1 MKKLLLIFVLLL
13 SFTIQAQETNYVA
26 FVSTKQCSIQ
36 KLEDTCTPTE
46 MADVIITWD
55 KHNSV
60 VIINVNGFNKYY
72 EIKESFKDE
81 LNNEIAHYLVGSIN
95 NKVVAYIGAWFILD
109 EAHITNVAVKS
120 DFRRQK
126 IAKQLITA
134 FIVLAKKHQI
144 TSITLEVRASNIPA
158 QSLYQQFGFEKQGL
172 RKRYYA
178 DNNED
183 AIIMWLRN
191 I

>member
-1 MKKLLLIFVLLL
+1 MSHVMSNLEIREFNINDIEELYEVELT
-13 SFTIQAQETNYVA
+13 SFTDPW
-26 FVSTKQCSIQ
+26 S
-36 KLEDTCTPTE
+36 
-46 MADVIITWD
+46 
-55 KHNSV
+55 
-60 VIINVNGFNKYY
+60 
-72 EIKESFKDE
+72 KESFKEE

>member
-1 MKKLLLIFVLLL
+1 MSHVMSNLEIREFNINDIEELYEVEIT
-13 SFTIQAQETNYVA
+13 SFTDPW
-26 FVSTKQCSIQ
+26 S
-36 KLEDTCTPTE
+36 
-46 MADVIITWD
+46 
-55 KHNSV
+55 
-60 VIINVNGFNKYY
+60 
-72 EIKESFKDE
+72 KESFKEE

>member
-1 MKKLLLIFVLLL
+1 MSHVMSNLEIREFNINDIEELYEVELT
-13 SFTIQAQETNYVA
+13 SFTDPW
-26 FVSTKQCSIQ
+26 S
-36 KLEDTCTPTE
+36 
-46 MADVIITWD
+46 
-55 KHNSV
+55 
-60 VIINVNGFNKYY
+60 
-72 EIKESFKDE
+72 KESFKDE

-95 NKVVAYIGAWFILD
+95 NRVVAYIGAWFILD

>member
-1 MKKLLLIFVLLL
+1 MSHVMSNLEIREFNINDIEELYEVELT
-13 SFTIQAQETNYVA
+13 SFTDPW
-26 FVSTKQCSIQ
+26 S
-36 KLEDTCTPTE
+36 
-46 MADVIITWD
+46 
-55 KHNSV
+55 
-60 VIINVNGFNKYY
+60 
-72 EIKESFKDE
+72 KESFKDE

-144 TSITLEVRASNIPA
+144 TSITLEVRASNFPA

>member
-1 MKKLLLIFVLLL
+1 MSHVMSNLEIREFNINDIEELYEVELT
-13 SFTIQAQETNYVA
+13 SFTDPW
-26 FVSTKQCSIQ
+26 S
-36 KLEDTCTPTE
+36 
-46 MADVIITWD
+46 
-55 KHNSV
+55 
-60 VIINVNGFNKYY
+60 
-72 EIKESFKDE
+72 KESFKDE

-95 NKVVAYIGAWFILD
+95 NKVIAYIGAWFILD

>member
-1 MKKLLLIFVLLL
+1 MSHVMSNLEIREFNINDIEELYEVELT
-13 SFTIQAQETNYVA
+13 SFTDPW
-26 FVSTKQCSIQ
+26 S
-36 KLEDTCTPTE
+36 
-46 MADVIITWD
+46 
-55 KHNSV
+55 
-60 VIINVNGFNKYY
+60 
-72 EIKESFKDE
+72 KESFKDE
-81 LNNEIAHYLVGSIN
+81 LNNEIAHYLVDSIN

>member
-1 MKKLLLIFVLLL
+1 MSHVMSNLEIREFNINDIEELYEVELT
-13 SFTIQAQETNYVA
+13 SFTDPW
-26 FVSTKQCSIQ
+26 S
-36 KLEDTCTPTE
+36 
-46 MADVIITWD
+46 
-55 KHNSV
+55 
-60 VIINVNGFNKYY
+60 
-72 EIKESFKDE
+72 KESFKDE

-178 DNNED
+178 DNNDD

>member
-1 MKKLLLIFVLLL
+1 MSHVMSNLEIREFNINDIEELYEVELT
-13 SFTIQAQETNYVA
+13 SFTDPW
-26 FVSTKQCSIQ
+26 S
-36 KLEDTCTPTE
+36 
-46 MADVIITWD
+46 
-55 KHNSV
+55 
-60 VIINVNGFNKYY
+60 
-72 EIKESFKDE
+72 KESFKDE

-95 NKVVAYIGAWFILD
+95 NKIIAYIGAWFILD

>member
-1 MKKLLLIFVLLL
+1 MSHVMSNLEIREFNINDIEELYEVELT
-13 SFTIQAQETNYVA
+13 SFTDPW
-26 FVSTKQCSIQ
+26 S
-36 KLEDTCTPTE
+36 
-46 MADVIITWD
+46 
-55 KHNSV
+55 
-60 VIINVNGFNKYY
+60 
-72 EIKESFKDE
+72 KESFKDE

-109 EAHITNVAVKS
+109 EAHITNVAVKA

>member
-1 MKKLLLIFVLLL
+1 MSHVMSNLEIREFNINDIEELYEVELT
-13 SFTIQAQETNYVA
+13 SFTDPW
-26 FVSTKQCSIQ
+26 S
-36 KLEDTCTPTE
+36 
-46 MADVIITWD
+46 
-55 KHNSV
+55 
-60 VIINVNGFNKYY
+60 
-72 EIKESFKDE
+72 KESFKDE
-81 LNNEIAHYLVGSIN
+81 LNNEIAHYLLGSIN

>member
-1 MKKLLLIFVLLL
+1 MSHVMSNLEIREFNINDIEELYEVELT
-13 SFTIQAQETNYVA
+13 SFTDPW
-26 FVSTKQCSIQ
+26 S
-36 KLEDTCTPTE
+36 
-46 MADVIITWD
+46 
-55 KHNSV
+55 
-60 VIINVNGFNKYY
+60 
-72 EIKESFKDE
+72 KESFKDE

-95 NKVVAYIGAWFILD
+95 NKVVAYIGAWFVLD

>member
-1 MKKLLLIFVLLL
+1 MSHVMSNLEIREFNINDIEELYEVELT
-13 SFTIQAQETNYVA
+13 SFTDPW
-26 FVSTKQCSIQ
+26 S
-36 KLEDTCTPTE
+36 
-46 MADVIITWD
+46 
-55 KHNSV
+55 
-60 VIINVNGFNKYY
+60 
-72 EIKESFKDE
+72 KESFKDE

-109 EAHITNVAVKS
+109 EAHVTNVAVKS

>member
-1 MKKLLLIFVLLL
+1 MSHVMSNLEIREFNINDIEELYEVELT
-13 SFTIQAQETNYVA
+13 SFTDPW
-26 FVSTKQCSIQ
+26 S
-36 KLEDTCTPTE
+36 
-46 MADVIITWD
+46 
-55 KHNSV
+55 
-60 VIINVNGFNKYY
+60 
-72 EIKESFKDE
+72 KESFKDE

-109 EAHITNVAVKS
+109 EANITNVAVKA

>member
-1 MKKLLLIFVLLL
+1 MSHVMSNLEIREFNINDIEELYEVELT
-13 SFTIQAQETNYVA
+13 SFTDPW
-26 FVSTKQCSIQ
+26 S
-36 KLEDTCTPTE
+36 
-46 MADVIITWD
+46 
-55 KHNSV
+55 
-60 VIINVNGFNKYY
+60 
-72 EIKESFKDE
+72 KESFKDE
-81 LNNEIAHYLVGSIN
+81 LNNDIAHYLVGSIN

>member
-1 MKKLLLIFVLLL
+1 MSHVMSNLEIREFNINDIEELYEVELT
-13 SFTIQAQETNYVA
+13 SFTDPW
-26 FVSTKQCSIQ
+26 S
-36 KLEDTCTPTE
+36 
-46 MADVIITWD
+46 
-55 KHNSV
+55 
-60 VIINVNGFNKYY
+60 
-72 EIKESFKDE
+72 KESFKDE

-95 NKVVAYIGAWFILD
+95 NKLVAYIGAWFILD

>member
-1 MKKLLLIFVLLL
+1 MSHVMSNLEIREFNINDIEELYEVELT
-13 SFTIQAQETNYVA
+13 SFTDPW
-26 FVSTKQCSIQ
+26 S
-36 KLEDTCTPTE
+36 
-46 MADVIITWD
+46 
-55 KHNSV
+55 
-60 VIINVNGFNKYY
+60 
-72 EIKESFKDE
+72 KESFKDE

-144 TSITLEVRASNIPA
+144 TSITLQERASNIPA

-183 AIIMWLRN
+183 AIMMWLRN

>member
-1 MKKLLLIFVLLL
+1 MSHVMSNLEIREFNINDIEELYEVELT
-13 SFTIQAQETNYVA
+13 SFTDPW
-26 FVSTKQCSIQ
+26 S
-36 KLEDTCTPTE
+36 
-46 MADVIITWD
+46 
-55 KHNSV
+55 
-60 VIINVNGFNKYY
+60 
-72 EIKESFKDE
+72 KESFKDE

-158 QSLYQQFGFEKQGL
+158 QSLYQQFGFENQGL
-172 RKRYYA
+172 RKHYYA

>member
-1 MKKLLLIFVLLL
+1 MSQAMSNLEIREFNINDIEELYEVELT
-13 SFTIQAQETNYVA
+13 SFTDPW
-26 FVSTKQCSIQ
+26 S
-36 KLEDTCTPTE
+36 
-46 MADVIITWD
+46 
-55 KHNSV
+55 
-60 VIINVNGFNKYY
+60 
-72 EIKESFKDE
+72 KESFKDE

>member
-1 MKKLLLIFVLLL
+1 MSHVMSNLEIREFNINDIEELYEVELT
-13 SFTIQAQETNYVA
+13 SFTDPW
-26 FVSTKQCSIQ
+26 S
-36 KLEDTCTPTE
+36 
-46 MADVIITWD
+46 
-55 KHNSV
+55 
-60 VIINVNGFNKYY
+60 
-72 EIKESFKDE
+72 KESFKDE

-109 EAHITNVAVKS
+109 EAHITNVSVKS

>member
-1 MKKLLLIFVLLL
+1 MSHVMSNLEIREFNINDIEELYEVELT
-13 SFTIQAQETNYVA
+13 SFTDPW
-26 FVSTKQCSIQ
+26 S
-36 KLEDTCTPTE
+36 
-46 MADVIITWD
+46 
-55 KHNSV
+55 
-60 VIINVNGFNKYY
+60 
-72 EIKESFKDE
+72 KESFKDE

-144 TSITLEVRASNIPA
+144 TSITLEVRGSNIPA

>member
-1 MKKLLLIFVLLL
+1 MSQAMSNLEIREFNINDIEELYEVELT
-13 SFTIQAQETNYVA
+13 SFTDPW
-26 FVSTKQCSIQ
+26 S
-36 KLEDTCTPTE
+36 
-46 MADVIITWD
+46 
-55 KHNSV
+55 
-60 VIINVNGFNKYY
+60 
-72 EIKESFKDE
+72 KESFKEE

>member
-1 MKKLLLIFVLLL
+1 MSHVMSNLEIREFNINDIEELYEVELT
-13 SFTIQAQETNYVA
+13 SFNDPW
-26 FVSTKQCSIQ
+26 S
-36 KLEDTCTPTE
+36 
-46 MADVIITWD
+46 
-55 KHNSV
+55 
-60 VIINVNGFNKYY
+60 
-72 EIKESFKDE
+72 KESFKDE

>member
-1 MKKLLLIFVLLL
+1 MSQAMSNLEIREFNINDIEELYEVELT
-13 SFTIQAQETNYVA
+13 SFTDPW
-26 FVSTKQCSIQ
+26 S
-36 KLEDTCTPTE
+36 
-46 MADVIITWD
+46 
-55 KHNSV
+55 
-60 VIINVNGFNKYY
+60 
-72 EIKESFKDE
+72 KESFKDE
-81 LNNEIAHYLVGSIN
+81 LNNAIAHYLVGSIN

-120 DFRRQK
+120 DIRRQK

>member
-1 MKKLLLIFVLLL
+1 MSHVMSNLEIREFNINDIEELYEVELT
-13 SFTIQAQETNYVA
+13 SFTDPW
-26 FVSTKQCSIQ
+26 S
-36 KLEDTCTPTE
+36 
-46 MADVIITWD
+46 
-55 KHNSV
+55 
-60 VIINVNGFNKYY
+60 
-72 EIKESFKDE
+72 KESFKDE

-126 IAKQLITA
+126 IAKKLITA
-134 FIVLAKKHQI
+134 FIVLTKKHQI

>member
-1 MKKLLLIFVLLL
+1 MSHVMSNLEIREFNINDIEELYEVELT
-13 SFTIQAQETNYVA
+13 SFTDPW
-26 FVSTKQCSIQ
+26 S
-36 KLEDTCTPTE
+36 
-46 MADVIITWD
+46 
-55 KHNSV
+55 
-60 VIINVNGFNKYY
+60 
-72 EIKESFKDE
+72 KESFKDE

-172 RKRYYA
+172 RKQYYA

-183 AIIMWLRN
+183 AIIVWFRN

>member
-1 MKKLLLIFVLLL
+1 MSHVMSNLEIREFNINDIEELYEVELT
-13 SFTIQAQETNYVA
+13 SFTDPW
-26 FVSTKQCSIQ
+26 S
-36 KLEDTCTPTE
+36 
-46 MADVIITWD
+46 
-55 KHNSV
+55 
-60 VIINVNGFNKYY
+60 
-72 EIKESFKDE
+72 KESFKDE

-144 TSITLEVRASNIPA
+144 TRITLEVRASNIPA

>member
-1 MKKLLLIFVLLL
+1 MSNLEIREFNINDIEELYEVELT
-13 SFTIQAQETNYVA
+13 SFTDPW
-26 FVSTKQCSIQ
+26 S
-36 KLEDTCTPTE
+36 
-46 MADVIITWD
+46 
-55 KHNSV
+55 
-60 VIINVNGFNKYY
+60 
-72 EIKESFKDE
+72 KESFKDE

>member
-1 MKKLLLIFVLLL
+1 MSHVMSNLEIREFNINDIEELYEVELT
-13 SFTIQAQETNYVA
+13 SFTDPW
-26 FVSTKQCSIQ
+26 S
-36 KLEDTCTPTE
+36 
-46 MADVIITWD
+46 
-55 KHNSV
+55 
-60 VIINVNGFNKYY
+60 
-72 EIKESFKDE
+72 KESFKDE

-183 AIIMWLRN
+183 AIIMWLLN

>member
-1 MKKLLLIFVLLL
+1 MSHVMSNLEIREFNINDIEELYEVELT
-13 SFTIQAQETNYVA
+13 SFTDPW
-26 FVSTKQCSIQ
+26 S
-36 KLEDTCTPTE
+36 
-46 MADVIITWD
+46 
-55 KHNSV
+55 
-60 VIINVNGFNKYY
+60 
-72 EIKESFKDE
+72 KESFKDE

>member
-1 MKKLLLIFVLLL
+1 MLSLSIKKIYLDLDGVMVNFIEGL
-13 SFTIQAQETNYVA
+13 S
-26 FVSTKQCSIQ
+26 
-36 KLEDTCTPTE
+36 KLGYT
-46 MADVIITWD
+46 
-55 KHNSV
+55 
-60 VIINVNGFNKYY
+60 
-72 EIKESFKDE
+72 KDE

>member
-1 MKKLLLIFVLLL
+1 MSNVMSNLEIREFNINDIEELYEVELT
-13 SFTIQAQETNYVA
+13 SFTDPW
-26 FVSTKQCSIQ
+26 S
-36 KLEDTCTPTE
+36 
-46 MADVIITWD
+46 
-55 KHNSV
+55 
-60 VIINVNGFNKYY
+60 
-72 EIKESFKDE
+72 KESFKDE

>member
-1 MKKLLLIFVLLL
+1 MSHAMCNLEIREFNINDIEELYEVELT
-13 SFTIQAQETNYVA
+13 SFTDPW
-26 FVSTKQCSIQ
+26 S
-36 KLEDTCTPTE
+36 
-46 MADVIITWD
+46 
-55 KHNSV
+55 
-60 VIINVNGFNKYY
+60 
-72 EIKESFKDE
+72 KESFKDE

>member
-1 MKKLLLIFVLLL
+1 MSQAMSNLEIREFNINDIEELYEVELT
-13 SFTIQAQETNYVA
+13 SFTDPW
-26 FVSTKQCSIQ
+26 S
-36 KLEDTCTPTE
+36 
-46 MADVIITWD
+46 
-55 KHNSV
+55 
-60 VIINVNGFNKYY
+60 
-72 EIKESFKDE
+72 KESFKDE

-126 IAKQLITA
+126 IAKKLITA
-134 FIVLAKKHQI
+134 FIVLSKKHQI

>member
-1 MKKLLLIFVLLL
+1 MSHVMSNLEIREFNINDIEELYEVELT
-13 SFTIQAQETNYVA
+13 SFTDPW
-26 FVSTKQCSIQ
+26 S
-36 KLEDTCTPTE
+36 
-46 MADVIITWD
+46 
-55 KHNSV
+55 
-60 VIINVNGFNKYY
+60 
-72 EIKESFKDE
+72 KESFKDE

-95 NKVVAYIGAWFILD
+95 NKVVAYIGAWFVLD

-183 AIIMWLRN
+183 AIILGLRN

>member
-1 MKKLLLIFVLLL
+1 MSHVMSNLEIREFNINDIEELYEVELT
-13 SFTIQAQETNYVA
+13 SFTDPW
-26 FVSTKQCSIQ
+26 S
-36 KLEDTCTPTE
+36 
-46 MADVIITWD
+46 
-55 KHNSV
+55 
-60 VIINVNGFNKYY
+60 
-72 EIKESFKDE
+72 KESFKDE

-95 NKVVAYIGAWFILD
+95 NKV
-109 EAHITNVAVKS
+109 VKS